1 MNISRDLNRIARAAM
16 ALCALVAGASHAGV
30 ADIANS
36 PLATQADGTLVRS
49 NVMFILDDS
58 GSMGSNYL
66 PDDAPR
72 SDVCFGSNDRNLIF
86 YDPNR
91 TYAPPLTAT
100 GASMPDASFT
110 AAWTD
115 GYNTSAGTV
124 DLSNNNP
131 ETPKISNVRFLWA
144 VRKATA
150 SSTSCN
156 ASDFTI
162 TRVTN
167 ALTDTEKKNYA
178 NWFSYYRT
186 RMLAIRAGAG
196 FAFAKIDPS
205 RFRVGFSKISEYS
218 NGGADGTGFLN
229 VRNYDGGTQ
238 KADFFSRLYST
249 SGTSTTPLRPALARA
264 GRYFANKLSGQTD
277 PIQYACQRNYTILS
291 TDGYW
296 NEGSMTHKDLNG
308 KTGVGNTDA
317 GTGVARPMRDEGNK
331 GAGYADTLADVA
343 QYYYVNDLRTS
354 ALNNC
359 SGAEPD
365 QDVCEKETA
374 PQRKDGAKGQFMT
387 TFTMGLGLNGTL
399 TYDKDYETQTSG
411 DFVALKNGTKV
422 WPQPVSNTITAVD
435 DLWHAA
441 VNGRGTYYSA
451 KNSTDMADSLA
462 AALAA
467 IDKQAGSGA
476 AAATSSLTPTSGDDW
491 LFVPSYNTNSWDGTV
506 TAYKVLPATGAVTG
520 AAVWSSADRLKG
532 QTSRKILFKSGNSL
546 VEFTKANL
554 STAGLLTQFD
564 GLCTT
569 GAEKLSQCTKLT
581 TNAKANAT
589 SDNLIAFLRGG
600 STYEQSAASADN
612 KVFRTR
618 VSPMGDIVNS
628 GPIYVRKSPLQ
639 YSENNHAAYV
649 ATTKSEAD
657 KRGYGVLYVGAN
669 DGMLHAIKVADSTT
683 DTTGGT
689 ELWAY
694 VPSMVMANMYRLA
707 DVNYETNHR
716 PFVDAPPVVSDVFD
730 GTNWR
735 TILVGGLGNGGRG
748 YYALDI
754 TDPASPTPLWEF
766 TNDNLG
772 YTFGNP
778 VVTKNKAGTWVVL
791 FSSGYN
797 NVNPGD
803 GNGRLYV
810 VNALTGARIG
820 SDIATKIGTANA
832 GSTGTPSNLG
842 RINAWVDDDKLG
854 VASRVYGGDMLG
866 NVWRF
871 DFDDNVAPSGNE
883 AVLLGQTAGSTQPIT
898 TRPVLTEIVSG
909 NYKYAVISV
918 GTGRYLGVPDVGD
931 KSVQSIYT
939 FKDELGTTG
948 LGALRASTSG
958 MVKQTL
964 AADRSG
970 LANGST
976 VDWAVNK
983 GWYVDLSLSQGERVN
998 VDFDQ
1003 QLNQLI
1009 VASNIPTPTVCSPGG
1024 TSWLYFLDVGTGKP
1038 LKSYYSSVMTVGVT
1052 VFLTSGGTV
1061 GAQAVKSD
1069 KTITPYMGAE
1079 NTGAPAGTL
1088 RRTSWRELVN

>member
-1 MNISRDLNRIARAAM
+1 MNFSPALNRIARAAFM
-16 ALCALVAGASHAGV
+16 LCVLQSVGLAHAGV
-30 ADIANS
+30 ADLS
-36 PLATQADGTLVRS
+36 DTPLATQANGTTVRS

-66 PDDAPR
+66 PDNAPR

-86 YDPNR
+86 YDPTR
-91 TYAPPLTAT
+91 IYQPPLTAT
-100 GASMPDASFT
+100 GASMPNASFT

-162 TRVTN
+162 TRFSNSMTE
-167 ALTDTEKKNYA
+167 TEKKNYA

-196 FAFAKIDPS
+196 AAFAKIDAT
-205 RFRVGFSKISEYS
+205 RFRVGFSKISEYD
-218 NGGADGTGFLN
+218 NGGVDGAGFLN
-229 VRNYDGGTQ
+229 VRDYDSGTQ

-249 SGTSTTPLRPALARA
+249 TGNSTTPLRPALARA

-296 NEGSMTHKDLNG
+296 NEGSITHKDLKGN
-308 KTGVGNTDA
+308 TGVGNTDA
-317 GTGVARPMRDEGNK
+317 GTAIARPMRDEGNK

-343 QYYYVNDLRTS
+343 QYYYVNDLRAS
-354 ALNNC
+354 ALGNC
-359 SGAEPD
+359 SGAVANQNVCD
-365 QDVCEKETA
+365 KDVA
-374 PQRKDGAKGQFMT
+374 PARKDGGAKGQFMT

-399 TYDKDYETQTSG
+399 AYDPDYETKPG
-411 DFVALKNGTKV
+411 DFADIKNGTKV

-467 IDKQAGSGA
+467 IDLTTGSGSGA
-476 AAATSSLTPTSGDDW
+476 ASSSLTPVSGDNW
-491 LFVPSYNTNSWDGTV
+491 LFVPSYNTKSWDGKL
-506 TAYKVLPATGAVTG
+506 TAYKIDPATGDVTG
-520 AAVWSSADRLKG
+520 SAVWSSADRLKG
-532 QTSRKILFKSGNSL
+532 QATRKILFRSGSAL
-546 VEFTKANL
+546 AEFTKTNL
-554 STAGLLTQFD
+554 DTAGKLSLFD

-569 GAEKLSQCTKLT
+569 GSEKLSQCTKLSA
-581 TNAKANAT
+581 NAKANAT
-589 SDNLIAFLRGG
+589 SDNLIAFLRG
-600 STYEQSAASADN
+600 SSSYEQSASSADSR
-612 KVFRTR
+612 VFRTR
-618 VSPMGDIVNS
+618 SSPMGDIVNS
-628 GPIYVRKSPLQ
+628 GPIYVRKSPLA
-639 YSENNHAAYV
+639 YTENDHATYV
-649 ATTKSEAD
+649 AKTASDAAERK
-657 KRGYGVLYVGAN
+657 YGVVYVGAN
-669 DGMLHAIKVADSTT
+669 DGMLHAIKVT
-683 DTTGGT
+683 DDPSDATGGT

-694 VPSMVMANMYRLA
+694 VPSMVMANMYVLA
-707 DVNYETNHR
+707 DTSYETKHR
-716 PFVDAPPVVSDVFD
+716 AFVDASPIVSDVFD
-730 GTNWR
+730 GTDWH
-735 TILVGGLGNGGRG
+735 TILIGGLGKGGRG

-754 TDPASPTPLWEF
+754 TDPASPKFLWEY
-766 TNDNLG
+766 TQDNLG
-772 YTFGNP
+772 YTYGNP
-778 VVTKNKAGTWVVL
+778 IITKNKDGKWVVM

-803 GNGRLYV
+803 GGGYLYV
-810 VNALTGARIG
+810 VDALTGVPI
-820 SDIATKIGTANA
+820 STVATKIGTANA
-832 GSTGTPSNLG
+832 GTTTTPSNLG

-854 VASRVYGGDMLG
+854 VAARAYGGDMLG
-866 NVWRF
+866 NIWRF

-898 TRPVLTEIVSG
+898 SKPVLTEIVSG
-909 NYKYAVISV
+909 NYKYPVISV
-918 GTGRYLGVPDVGD
+918 ATGRYLGTTDVGD
-931 KSVQSIYT
+931 TAVQSIYT
-939 FKDELGTTG
+939 FKDELTASG
-948 LGALRASTSG
+948 LGALRSNAG

-964 AADRSG
+964 AANRSG
-970 LANGST
+970 LVNGAT
-976 VDWAVNK
+976 VDWAVKK
-983 GWYVDLSLSQGERVN
+983 GWYLDFSLTSGERIN

-1009 VASNIPTPTVCSPGG
+1009 VATNIPTPTVCSPGG

-1038 LKSYYSSVMTVGVT
+1038 LQTYALSTLTAGVSALIDEDGKLNAVVQGSDGKSTTKDGVKDPG
-1052 VFLTSGGTV
+1052 TST
-1061 GAQAVKSD
+1061 
-1069 KTITPYMGAE
+1069 
-1079 NTGAPAGTL
+1079 GTL